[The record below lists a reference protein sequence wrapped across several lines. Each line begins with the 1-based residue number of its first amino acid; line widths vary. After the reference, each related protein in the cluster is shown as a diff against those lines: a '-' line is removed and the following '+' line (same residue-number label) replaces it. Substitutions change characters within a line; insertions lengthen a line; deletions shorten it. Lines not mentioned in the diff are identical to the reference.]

1 MPHKLEQHGK
11 DRGGCRVRSGS
22 LIAAQNAA
30 AVRPLSRLRAQ
41 ESHGCRNQDTN
52 KPSSCYWSKDY
63 QDPKYCE
70 CAGEGANAK
79 HISSTSGSPLR
90 KNVKIQNGRPSG
102 TSGGTQVLIATA
114 IRAAAPN
121 ATAARYI
128 IGQPPWR
135 AVDTIKCAAFRW
147 RTIPSEWC
155 GWFLRPG
162 ACGAGWRRRR
172 QTASRGR
179 YCSCR
184 R

>member
-1 MPHKLEQHGK
+1 MPQRCDLYL
-11 DRGGCRVRSGS
+11 DFVRRNLTAAETKTPTSHPAATGAKITKIPN
-22 LIAAQNAA
+22 IANA
-30 AVRPLSRLRAQ
+30 P
-41 ESHGCRNQDTN
+41 
-52 KPSSCYWSKDY
+52 
-63 QDPKYCE
+63 DPGE
-70 CAGEGANAK
+70 AEGANAK

-184 R
+184 RRCRRDRV